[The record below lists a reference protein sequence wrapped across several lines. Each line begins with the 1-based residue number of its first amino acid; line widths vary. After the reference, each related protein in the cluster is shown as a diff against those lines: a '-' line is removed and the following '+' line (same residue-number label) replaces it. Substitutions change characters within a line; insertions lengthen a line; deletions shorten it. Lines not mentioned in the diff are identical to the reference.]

1 MGLVWLCVSSIAPG
15 QGVQDGHEGHG
26 EKDGHG
32 EHGPRGASAAGM
44 HHAGMTP
51 GEMLDRM
58 TSPDTCGAGFYYYL
72 PMSMCL
78 PRPRALGA
86 GWIMLMG
93 NAYLVDSGAQGPR
106 GYHQIAS
113 PNWLMFN
120 GGVDLARWYRLEL
133 DLMLTA
139 ELWTFPARGY
149 PELLQ
154 IGEADAR
161 GVPYIDAQHP
171 HTSPV
176 MGLALTQVFSLSATR
191 TRLLRLAFAPRGLSP
206 DGPVPFMHRP
216 TGMLNPD
223 APLGHHIGQD
233 VGHITST
240 VLGLGLYLD
249 GTILE
254 ASTFHGRE
262 PEPAEVNLP
271 LGAPDSFGARV
282 SHRIGRPYLVS
293 VSAAYVHDPEGGH
306 EAHEAG
312 GDPRGAP
319 REVPYVVRLSASG
332 YSHHD
337 LPRGWRAH
345 AALIWGGIIGY
356 DGAPFLASITAEAL
370 FTDFANGL
378 WTRLEVLQR
387 TPYQLA
393 IAAPSPDEGRW
404 VAALTLGYVRRVIAL
419 GPVEFD
425 VGGAGT
431 LNLVAAEFADAYAY
445 GGRALVSGRIFLQAR
460 GMQMWR
466 FGGR

>member
-1 MGLVWLCVSSIAPG
+1 MLWFSTAAIPTARAQAPH
-15 QGVQDGHEGHG
+15 QHG
-26 EKDGHG
+26 EAAT
-32 EHGPRGASAAGM
+32 PRGAQDEAMAAM
-44 HHAGMTP
+44 HHAAMSP
-51 GEMLDRM
+51 GERLDRM
-58 TSPDTCGAGFYYYL
+58 SSPDTCGEGFYYYF

-78 PRPRALGA
+78 PRPRALGT
-86 GWIMLMG
+86 GWLMLMG
-93 NAYLVDSGAQGPR
+93 NAYFVDSGAQGPR

-113 PNWLMFN
+113 PNWLMAN

-154 IGEADAR
+154 IGEANAR

-191 TRLLRLAFAPRGLSP
+191 TRLLRLAFAPRGIAP

-240 VLGLGLYLD
+240 LLGLGVYLD
-249 GTILE
+249 DAIVE
-254 ASTFHGRE
+254 AATFHGRE

-271 LGAPDSFGARV
+271 LGPPDSFGARV
-282 SHRIGRPYLVS
+282 SYRIGQPYLAS

-306 EAHEAG
+306 EEHQTGE
-312 GDPRGAP
+312 DPRGAR

-332 YSHHD
+332 YTHHD

-345 AALIWGGIIGY
+345 AALIWGAILGY
-356 DGAPFLASITAEAL
+356 DAAPFLAAITAEAL

-378 WTRLEVLQR
+378 WTRIEVLQR

-393 IAAPSPDEGRW
+393 IPAPDPDTGRW
-404 VAALTLGYVRRVIAL
+404 VAALTLGYTRRVVAL
-419 GPVEFD
+419 GPVELD
-425 VGGAGT
+425 VGGSGT
-431 LNLVAAEFADAYAY
+431 LNLVAAEFAPAYR
-445 GGRALVSGRIFLQAR
+445 GRALVSGRFFLQVR
-460 GMQMWR
+460 GMQMWH
-466 FGGR
+466 FAGRGR